1 MYRILMIILFLA
13 ITGVVPAQ
21 QVYENLLKA
30 KSFTKSGKPGQAIDL
45 LTLTLASNDSDSRL
59 YLERAEARLIKGD
72 YSGAILDFNI
82 ANKHLPYSGEYG
94 LARIYALR
102 GDAATAVYH
111 LERNLSSDF
120 RKSEKDIMLDP
131 AFSIIENKPEWRQ
144 LWKSERYSI
153 LEKTMAEIEY
163 DLSKGNIE
171 GAENALSEIESA
183 YRENDKISYLRA
195 LISFSSQKY
204 ADAVKIL
211 APLTREE
218 QTDEKILRLYAISQM
233 GVPNPAG
240 ASETYSRLIGMEVAD
255 AGLLISRA
263 ECFMKTGEYEKAKSD
278 IEKYLSID
286 PVDKTALSMAGKI
299 EATVGD
305 NLKALT
311 YFTRNLDLHPDDP
324 GLYIDRANSYF
335 NSKSW
340 KWAISDFS
348 MALDL
353 RPDNAEA
360 WLSKGLALLN
370 SGKTADACHDFQ
382 KSFNLGNRKA
392 AGYISRN
399 CIK

>member
-30 KSFTKSGKPGQAIDL
+30 KSFNKSGKPGQAIDL